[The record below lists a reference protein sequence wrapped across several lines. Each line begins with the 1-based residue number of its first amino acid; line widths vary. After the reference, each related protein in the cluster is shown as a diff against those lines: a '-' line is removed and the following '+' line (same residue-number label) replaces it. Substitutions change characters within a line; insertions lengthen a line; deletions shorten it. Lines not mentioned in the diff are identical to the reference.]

1 MTTETQWITVKQYM
15 DIMPISK
22 PHVYRMIKENKI
34 PHTRVGRKILIHH
47 DAIHHIQS
55 LRKKRINIMPEE
67 LQLILA
73 KVQSLMLELN
83 REHYQRR
90 EELVTIIA
98 DLIELK
104 KQYEQGE
111 FN

>member
-1 MTTETQWITVKQYM
+1 MTTETQWLTVKQYM

-55 LRKKRINIMPEE
+55 LRKKRINIMPGDIETLTTRIQLLIKS
-67 LQLILA
+67 LQKQHDNNI
-73 KVQSLMLELN
+73 N
-83 REHYQRR
+83 
-90 EELVTIIA
+90 ELVEIMV
-98 DLIELK
+98 ELK
-104 KQYEQGE
+104 DIKNQ
-111 FN
+111 